1 MLQLTKPIPKVKD
14 LIGQAVKGITSYS
27 ELDNTDQVIALI
39 DEVSVWLISK
49 TTCHS
54 LVNIKTRHLTLL
66 LEKNC

>member
-39 DEVSVWLISK
+39 DEVSV
-49 TTCHS
+49 
-54 LVNIKTRHLTLL
+54 
-66 LEKNC
+66 